1 MKGAPLGFMS
11 NDGEDSIISSCHKDT
26 TPKIVDEVSL
36 EEELKYLEKVYAE
49 TRKEL
54 KEDLTNLKQQL

>member
-1 MKGAPLGFMS
+1 MS